1 VRPGEIWVTDEVG
14 ATLATT
20 DTIYRAEPVDAVRG
34 AEMRDDGAVNVS
46 KPSEQDI
53 WVRLHRIVS

>member
-1 VRPGEIWVTDEVG
+1 
-14 ATLATT
+14 
-20 DTIYRAEPVDAVRG
+20 VRG